1 MSPTITA
8 GLDLAGLDEVTAS
21 RHGAGQVAAPD
32 PALGHDMGAMVR
44 GSAFEPGQDGAAGKD
59 ARRTDP

>member
-1 MSPTITA
+1 MPPTTPA

-21 RHGAGQVAAPD
+21 RHRAGQVAAPD
-32 PALGHDMGAMVR
+32 PALGHDMGALVL
-44 GSAFEPGQDGAAGKD
+44 GSAFEPGQDRAAGKD